1 MAISIGN
8 LLGLDKGKLWV
19 QLKLKCK
26 VEEVFNH
33 KAASDHLQKRY
44 RWWFNAGINWLNHK
58 SNLPEY
64 EPFEKHN
71 CDHDNCIING
81 RMSAHEHQ
89 NAKL

>member
-44 RWWFNAGINWLNHK
+44 R
-58 SNLPEY
+58 
-64 EPFEKHN
+64 
-71 CDHDNCIING
+71 
-81 RMSAHEHQ
+81 
-89 NAKL
+89 